1 MSDTLGDVGGTGT
14 GTELVVLESQ
24 QHAAAA
30 AAEETKL
37 GDLEG
42 GGEAARGDAARARAP
57 VKVRRGREGGG
68 SWFGG
73 CPRLLSQPPPPP

>member
-1 MSDTLGDVGGTGT
+1 MTDTPGDVGGTGT

-24 QHAAAA
+24 QHAVAAEE
-30 AAEETKL
+30 EETKL

-57 VKVRRGREGGG
+57 FKVGRDRVRAGRGR
-68 SWFGG
+68 
-73 CPRLLSQPPPPP
+73 